1 MDIAYSASIAT
12 MGCLKKNIISDT
24 VVIPSRGLIRMVSIL
39 AVTTRI
45 IGIVSAE
52 LGIMILIA
60 VTNAAVRCLR

>member
-1 MDIAYSASIAT
+1 